1 MQTLAQAIAQFL
13 SNGGTIVR
21 CKTATAR
28 GVRYFCSKQRSK
40 HCGKANYYKGARR
53 KGMRD

>member
-1 MQTLAQAIAQFL
+1 MQTLAQAIAAFVN
-13 SNGGTIVR
+13 NGGTIVR

-53 KGMRD
+53 KGTK